1 MSPPLALDPAT
12 IDAAGDGLIACPEC
26 DRLHVRTPVRAG
38 EKAKCV
44 RCGAVLHQEPRWR
57 ADQMLAVVTAA
68 LIAFIL
74 ANVYPILE
82 LRVQG
87 TVSKATLLS
96 SVVIL
101 WGEGRELLAAMV
113 FVTAWLVPLFDLL
126 AMAALLLAAM
136 NGRRPA
142 YFAPLL
148 RLLLSVRPWGMIEV
162 LMLGVLVSMIK
173 LSHLALMTPGAA
185 LWAFIC
191 LTLLLAVVL
200 TYDPRCLW
208 RPPPSG
214 AEDAP

>member
-1 MSPPLALDPAT
+1 MTPPLALDPTT

-57 ADQMLAVVTAA
+57 PDQMLAVVATA
-68 LIAFIL
+68 LIAFII
-74 ANVYPILE
+74 ANAFPILE

-87 TVSKATLLS
+87 SVSKATLLGS
-96 SVVIL
+96 IVIL
-101 WGEGRELLAAMV
+101 WGEGRELVAATV
-113 FVTAWLVPLFDLL
+113 FVTAWLTPLFDLL
-126 AMAALLLAAM
+126 AMAALLLAALS
-136 NGRRPA
+136 GRRPV

-173 LSHLALMTPGAA
+173 LSHLALMTPGVA

-200 TYDPRCLW
+200 SYDPRCLW
-208 RPPPSG
+208 RPPQPS
-214 AEDAP
+214 AEDAL